1 MTEEPG
7 MDGGYRVDKRRVRA
21 SFDRAARGYEEVAV
35 LQREVGRRLMERL
48 ELVRI
53 APATVLDAGAG
64 TGELS
69 AEIGRRYAA
78 AHTVLLDLSP
88 AMLATARRRGSLI
101 ERWRRKRSFVC
112 ADVERL
118 PLATGC
124 VDLIV
129 SNLMLQWCNDLEGAL
144 REFRRVLRPGGL
156 LMFTTLGPDTLREL
170 RASWRAVDG
179 HVHVNAFIDMHD
191 VGDALI
197 RTGFADPVMDREDI
211 VLTYED
217 VPALMRE
224 LKALGAHNSTGGRP
238 RGMTGR
244 GRLAR
249 MMAAYEGFRREGR
262 LPATYEVVHGHC
274 WAPSAGQAARGAS
287 GEIKVPLSRIGTPGK
302 REVPDKKDG
311 EGR

>member
-1 MTEEPG
+1 MTEG
-7 MDGGYRVDKRRVRA
+7 ADMADDYRVDKRRVRR
-21 SFDRAARGYEEVAV
+21 SFDRAAQGYAGVAV

-53 APATVLDAGAG
+53 APASVLDAGAG

-69 AEIGRRYAA
+69 ARLARRYRG
-78 AHTVLLDLSP
+78 AHTVLLDLSA
-88 AMLATARRRGSLI
+88 AMLAAARRRGSLL
-101 ERWRRKRSFVC
+101 ERWRGRRSFVC
-112 ADVERL
+112 ADAERL
-118 PLATGC
+118 PLAAGC

-191 VGDALI
+191 IGDALL
-197 RTGFADPVMDREDI
+197 RAGFADPVMDREDM
-211 VLTYED
+211 VLTYEG

-238 RGMTGR
+238 RGLTGR
-244 GRLAR
+244 GRLAG
-249 MMAAYEGFRREGR
+249 MIAAYEAFRQDGR
-262 LPATYEVVHGHC
+262 LPATYEVIHGHC
-274 WAPSAGQAARGAS
+274 WAPAAGQATRAAG
-287 GEIKVPLSRIGTPGK
+287 GEVKVPLPRVEAGGK
-302 REVPDKKDG
+302 RKGADPGGG
-311 EGR
+311 EG